1 MIQILNASNDALLF
15 VEFKDAAGYPLD
27 FGTINEASFSLRTPL
42 TKDED
47 RPVLSLERYDQVNHL
62 LRVASSELQQMVSG
76 DLYID
81 VKLSVS
87 DTEYPDHSYDV
98 EDSINTNIYLNNTG
112 IETIPDEDQDASK
125 YFQMYYQ
132 KLYDDLSD
140 ELASKS
146 KLIADNSDF
155 IADLQ
160 AKDKLHD
167 ASISTNTLNINNLN
181 TKLVNVKSELEGN
194 ITRQVSALQTLED
207 GKIEQ
212 INTIVSKKAENADML
227 TQKDR
232 IDSIIVDINTIKNDY
247 LMAKDLAQL
256 KDKDTLLNNKIEDNY
271 QYAENTYTKKKDSE
285 ITDVSVR
292 LLKSSVDLL
301 YTELSNVSTT
311 AKRADTNAKN
321 IEDILLPT
329 KIDKGGIKTING
341 QSLEGSGNIEI
352 MPGGDPVDLT
362 DYAKKSDI
370 PTFKTINGEEIT
382 GTGNIEIKS
391 GGSDYRAGEGINI
404 KDNVISSAFFKR
416 GTGENSIQIID
427 ANNHASGLYSL
438 VLGTDST
445 ASGICSYAE
454 GSITKAQGNYSHAE
468 GVGTT
473 ASNSSEHASGQYNI
487 SHHASD
493 NFGDAGNTLFSVGNG
508 FNSNGDFVYQNAF
521 EIRQNGDIYITD
533 SFEGTPYKLQ
543 DKLGQVGT
551 GYTIVKLT
559 SAEYAALEEK
569 QPNVLYAITD

>member
-167 ASISTNTLNINNLN
+167 ASISTNTLKINNLN

-207 GKIEQ
+207 SKIEQ

-271 QYAENTYTKKKDSE
+271 QYAENTYTKKEDSE
-285 ITDVSVR
+285 VTDVSVR

-301 YTELSNVSTT
+301 YTELSKVSTT

-362 DYAKKSDI
+362 DYAKISDVDASLDLKADKTSIPTVPTKVSAFTNDAGYLTEHQSLTDYAKKTDI

-391 GGSDYRAGEGINI
+391 GGSG
-404 KDNVISSAFFKR
+404 
-416 GTGENSIQIID
+416 
-427 ANNHASGLYSL
+427 
-438 VLGTDST
+438 
-445 ASGICSYAE
+445 
-454 GSITKAQGNYSHAE
+454 
-468 GVGTT
+468 
-473 ASNSSEHASGQYNI
+473 
-487 SHHASD
+487 
-493 NFGDAGNTLFSVGNG
+493 
-508 FNSNGDFVYQNAF
+508 
-521 EIRQNGDIYITD
+521 
-533 SFEGTPYKLQ
+533 
-543 DKLGQVGT
+543 GT